1 LIYPE
6 ARKGRRRLEQVIVQI
21 YEVQEFSEAEAL
33 MELGVDHI
41 GSVVMSPDFKQNDPL
56 KETLALVSGAG
67 KKSSLIPLFTDT
79 DDIFRTLDHY
89 RPDIVHFC
97 EVLTKNGSAT
107 GMNAVYERQK
117 TVRERF
123 PEISIMRSVP
133 IAVTGLADRVPT
145 LDIAR
150 MFEPV
155 SDYFLTDTL
164 VEPLDDTIESAQPV
178 EGFVGIT
185 GKTCDWDM
193 ARTLVEKSGIPV
205 ILAGGI
211 SPDNVAMGVSH
222 VTPFGV
228 DSCTLTNALDAGGRP
243 IRFRKDL
250 EKVKRLVEAARHH
263 RGNTENE
270 AAAC

>member
-1 LIYPE
+1 MGE
-6 ARKGRRRLEQVIVQI
+6 VIVQI
-21 YEVQEFSEAEAL
+21 YEVQECREAEAL

-41 GSVVMSPDFKQNDPL
+41 GSVVMSADFSRNDPL
-56 KETLALVSGAG
+56 KETFALVSSCG
-67 KKSSLIPLFTDT
+67 KKSSLIPLFTDI
-79 DDIFRTLDHY
+79 DMISRTMDRY

-97 EVLTKNGSAT
+97 EVVTGNGSPA
-107 GMNAVYERQK
+107 GMNAAYERQK

-133 IAVTGLADRVPT
+133 IAPSGLADRVPT

-164 VEPLDDTIESAQPV
+164 VVPNEKAVESAQPV

-193 ARTLVEKSGIPV
+193 AEMLVKKSGIPV

-211 SPDNVAMGVSH
+211 SPGNVAKGVLH
-222 VTPFGV
+222 VNPFGV
-228 DSCTLTNALDAGGRP
+228 DSCTLTNAFDSEGRP

-250 EKVKRLVEAARHH
+250 KKVKQLVDAVRQHEN
-263 RGNTENE
+263 NTENR
-270 AAAC
+270 ATAC